1 MRSGMPMLSVRLPAS
16 TIEALDD
23 LAAERGIDRSRLV
36 RQLLDAG
43 LRGRPKPSSE
53 PVTENELVALL
64 SERARAGNTAAIRTL
79 LSRGDALDP
88 REEAWRTLEA
98 MVAERGS

>member
-1 MRSGMPMLSVRLPAS
+1 MPMLSVRLPAS

>member
-1 MRSGMPMLSVRLPAS
+1 MPMLSVRLPAS

-23 LAAERGIDRSRLV
+23 LAAERRIDRSRLV

>member
-36 RQLLDAG
+36 RQLLEAG
-43 LRGRPKPSSE
+43 LQGRPRPSSE
-53 PVTENELVALL
+53 PVTEDELVALL

-79 LSRGDALDP
+79 LARGVGLNP

-98 MVAERGS
+98 MVAERAS

>member
-1 MRSGMPMLSVRLPAS
+1 MPMLSVRLPAS

-43 LRGRPKPSSE
+43 LRGRRKPSSE
-53 PVTENELVALL
+53 PVTEDELVALL

-88 REEAWRTLEA
+88 REAAWRTLERL
-98 MVAERGS
+98 VAGGQG